1 MLRVEMKF
9 ENGIESGIGLFTWF
23 LWEYALVILTVV
35 IIIKVVKLKVL

>member
-9 ENGIESGIGLFTWF
+9 ENGIESGIGPFTWF